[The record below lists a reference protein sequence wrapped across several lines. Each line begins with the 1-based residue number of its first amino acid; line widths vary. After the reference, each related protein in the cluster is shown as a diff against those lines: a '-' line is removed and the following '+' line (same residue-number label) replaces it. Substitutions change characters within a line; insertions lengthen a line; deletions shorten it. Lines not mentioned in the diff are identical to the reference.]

1 MEKDHFINICMFICY
16 YENFGNNQ
24 ANDSSTNFDQSCL
37 QFATKV
43 CMEKNWTKHFGLLS
57 SIVPQYSG
65 FRKILVS

>member
-43 CMEKNWTKHFGLLS
+43 C
-57 SIVPQYSG
+57 
-65 FRKILVS
+65 